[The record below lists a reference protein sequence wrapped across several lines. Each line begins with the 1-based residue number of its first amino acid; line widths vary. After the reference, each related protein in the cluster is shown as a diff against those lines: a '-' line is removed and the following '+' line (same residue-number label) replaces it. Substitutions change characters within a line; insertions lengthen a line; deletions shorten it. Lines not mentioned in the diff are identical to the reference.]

1 MQASNAQPQPGDEA
15 PRPLPAAAPA
25 TGIRRV
31 RALLLRECTVAES
44 SVIYAGAFLL
54 SAVLGVVRQMLLNR
68 QFGTG
73 TAIEAY
79 YAAFRLP
86 ETLHTL
92 LAGGTLANALIPVLL
107 MVRVHAGELAA
118 RRFINIV
125 ATTLL
130 AVIVPLVV
138 LCMLVA
144 PWFVAHILA
153 PGFDPA
159 TSALTVTLTRL
170 LLLELVLA
178 VLVGVA
184 TGVLI
189 SRNQVILPALAIASQ
204 NITLMIGIGV
214 AMQVPTVGIFGP
226 AFGAIGDLLLQL
238 AILLPGLWWQGI
250 RLRPLW
256 APRDPHLRQ
265 VIRLLIPNGLSGAV
279 NYAGTIIDT
288 SVGSLARTAG
298 SVAAQ
303 YNAALLFG
311 LPVRLFG
318 VAIGQAALPRLSEHV
333 AQGDWRHLRQGM
345 LRAIGAA
352 LGLSLLTI
360 AGILVLGRISIRILF
375 EGGEFSAAAGDL
387 TYTLLLIYALALPA
401 ATATEVL
408 TRCLIALHDT
418 LTPLLVNLAQLVLRG
433 LLAFGLLPY
442 FDILAVVIAFAVTAA
457 LETLLMGGALLRKL
471 RRQRDPRPPEDRGNP
486 DPGVASEGEV

>member
-1 MQASNAQPQPGDEA
+1 M
-15 PRPLPAAAPA
+15 
-25 TGIRRV
+25 
-31 RALLLRECTVAES
+31 LRECTIAES
-44 SVIYAGAFLL
+44 AVIYAGAFLI
-54 SAVLGVVRQMLLNR
+54 SAVLGVVRQLLLNR

-73 TAIEAY
+73 DAIEAY

-107 MVRVHAGELAA
+107 VVQVHAGEQAV
-118 RRFINIV
+118 RRLSSVV

-130 AVIVPLVV
+130 AVIVPLVL
-138 LCMLVA
+138 LCMLAA
-144 PWFVAHILA
+144 PWFVGTVLA
-153 PGFDPA
+153 PGFEPA
-159 TSALTVTLTRL
+159 TRALTVALTRL

-189 SRNQVILPALAIASQ
+189 SRNQVILPALAVASQ
-204 NITLMIGIGV
+204 NITLMLGIVV
-214 AMQVPTVGIFGP
+214 AMRVPGVGIFGP

-238 AILLPGLWWQGI
+238 VILLPGLWWQGLW
-250 RLRPLW
+250 LRPVW

-279 NYAGTIIDT
+279 NYTGTIIDT

-318 VAIGQAALPRLSEHV
+318 VAIGQAALPRLSEYV
-333 AQGDWRHLRQGM
+333 AQGDWRTLQQGA
-345 LRAIGAA
+345 LRAVGAA

-360 AGILVLGRISIRILF
+360 AGIVLLGRIGIRILF
-375 EGGEFSAAAGDL
+375 EGGAFTAVAGDL
-387 TYTLLLIYALALPA
+387 TYTLLLIYVLALPA

-418 LTPLLVNLAQLVLRG
+418 LTPLLVNVVQLVLRG
-433 LLAFGLLPY
+433 LLAFGLLP
-442 FDILAVVIAFAVTAA
+442 FCDILAVPIAFALTAV
-457 LETLLMGGALLRKL
+457 LETLLMAVALWRKL
-471 RRQRDPRPPEDRGNP
+471 RR
-486 DPGVASEGEV
+486 AT